1 MVRDSGLLFWVTL
14 YIYIYG
20 VTKNN
25 PYAVL
30 PKFL

>member
-1 MVRDSGLLFWVTL
+1 M
-14 YIYIYG
+14 
-20 VTKNN
+20 KNTI